1 MAWRC
6 GLRPLVPADAAAFSP
21 RRDVVENCRAR
32 PAHRSIR
39 AGGELPGAGPGTAPA
54 PAAAF
59 AGFSEAAQ
67 LMGSTAVTSTGV
79 PQNANPLL
87 APSRTIHVGNLSPGA
102 SPAVLRQIFECIGGV
117 RDVRVAGDGRYG
129 FVDFL
134 DAAAAEA
141 AVAMNGTMVCGAALR
156 VEKAMQPR
164 LFAQSN
170 QPTPLPPAGARDPA
184 AALLA
189 FRATQA
195 AALRAGEA
203 GGPAPGAG
211 LAGVTSPAVLAAL
224 ARAGAGGGAP
234 APPAGPDPALAF
246 LNPAQQRAAR
256 EAAVPPVGAADAP
269 QSLGGAG
276 GVPLGGEVVRAL
288 RDDPHDAQQER
299 KRGGGG
305 EQQDAPALSRQ
316 DGPRE
321 PRADD
326 GPQRP
331 EDLDGDEP
339 LPAVAGGEELHEER
353 ERGRDAAQPESH
365 QRPREEQEP
374 EARRQR
380 AHETGDE
387 GDDRGG
393 EKRDASPARVGD
405 DAPEGRAEEH
415 PHENHARQSALLLS
429 LIHI

>member
-39 AGGELPGAGPGTAPA
+39 AGGELPGTAPA

-195 AALRAGEA
+195 SALRAGE
-203 GGPAPGAG
+203 GGRPRARGRPRRRHVARRPGRARARG
-211 LAGVTSPAVLAAL
+211 RRRG
-224 ARAGAGGGAP
+224 RAGAPRGA
-234 APPAGPDPALAF
+234 
-246 LNPAQQRAAR
+246 RTR
-256 EAAVPPVGAADAP
+256 
-269 QSLGGAG
+269 
-276 GVPLGGEVVRAL
+276 R
-288 RDDPHDAQQER
+288 
-299 KRGGGG
+299 
-305 EQQDAPALSRQ
+305 SR
-316 DGPRE
+316 
-321 PRADD
+321 
-326 GPQRP
+326 
-331 EDLDGDEP
+331 
-339 LPAVAGGEELHEER
+339 
-353 ERGRDAAQPESH
+353 S
-365 QRPREEQEP
+365 
-374 EARRQR
+374 
-380 AHETGDE
+380 
-387 GDDRGG
+387 
-393 EKRDASPARVGD
+393 
-405 DAPEGRAEEH
+405 
-415 PHENHARQSALLLS
+415 
-429 LIHI
+429 

>member
-6 GLRPLVPADAAAFSP
+6 GRRPLVPADAAASSP
-21 RRDVVENCRAR
+21 RRDAVENCRAR

-184 AALLA
+184 ATLLA
-189 FRATQA
+189 
-195 AALRAGEA
+195 
-203 GGPAPGAG
+203 
-211 LAGVTSPAVLAAL
+211 
-224 ARAGAGGGAP
+224 
-234 APPAGPDPALAF
+234 
-246 LNPAQQRAAR
+246 
-256 EAAVPPVGAADAP
+256 
-269 QSLGGAG
+269 
-276 GVPLGGEVVRAL
+276 
-288 RDDPHDAQQER
+288 
-299 KRGGGG
+299 
-305 EQQDAPALSRQ
+305 
-316 DGPRE
+316 
-321 PRADD
+321 
-326 GPQRP
+326 
-331 EDLDGDEP
+331 
-339 LPAVAGGEELHEER
+339 
-353 ERGRDAAQPESH
+353 
-365 QRPREEQEP
+365 
-374 EARRQR
+374 
-380 AHETGDE
+380 
-387 GDDRGG
+387 
-393 EKRDASPARVGD
+393 
-405 DAPEGRAEEH
+405 
-415 PHENHARQSALLLS
+415 
-429 LIHI
+429 

>member
-1 MAWRC
+1 MYKRQ
-6 GLRPLVPADAAAFSP
+6 
-21 RRDVVENCRAR
+21 
-32 PAHRSIR
+32 
-39 AGGELPGAGPGTAPA
+39 APA

-195 AALRAGEA
+195 SALRAGEA

-256 EAAVPPVGAADAP
+256 EAQHRERLAAAPSIGGWGVAKRRDETSSSSDESSDSSDA
-269 QSLGGAG
+269 SRG
-276 GVPLGGEVVRAL
+276 
-288 RDDPHDAQQER
+288 R
-299 KRGGGG
+299 KRRRRRRDRGR
-305 EQQDAPALSRQ
+305 ARRRSRS
-316 DGPRE
+316 RS
-321 PRADD
+321 RS
-326 GPQRP
+326 RSR
-331 EDLDGDEP
+331 
-339 LPAVAGGEELHEER
+339 R
-353 ERGRDAAQPESH
+353 ERRRGR
-365 QRPREEQEP
+365 
-374 EARRQR
+374 
-380 AHETGDE
+380 
-387 GDDRGG
+387 
-393 EKRDASPARVGD
+393 
-405 DAPEGRAEEH
+405 
-415 PHENHARQSALLLS
+415 
-429 LIHI
+429 